1 MDSRAKNTRI
11 AGKLTN
17 KDQLDETESRVSRSA
32 DSQETQQATWEVP
45 NSSETCLWWIYTA
58 A

>member
-11 AGKLTN
+11 ADKLTN

-32 DSQETQQATWEVP
+32 DSQETQQAT
-45 NSSETCLWWIYTA
+45 
-58 A
+58 